1 MDVIVLGRDRGTW
14 VMCML
19 IGMYSKIRL
28 PRSEKK
34 GCMAKFR
41 SINKVNIRAISG
53 DAVAGANPYTVDEH
67 NGM

>member
-1 MDVIVLGRDRGTW
+1 MDVIVLGWNRGAW

-28 PRSEKK
+28 LGSEKK
-34 GCMAKFR
+34 GCWVKFR

-53 DAVAGANPYTVDEH
+53 DAVAGANPYTVDDH

>member
-1 MDVIVLGRDRGTW
+1 
-14 VMCML
+14 MCML

-34 GCMAKFR
+34 GCWVKFR

-53 DAVAGANPYTVDEH
+53 DAAAGANPYTSDEH

>member
-28 PRSEKK
+28 PKSEKK
-34 GCMAKFR
+34 GCKAKFR

>member
-1 MDVIVLGRDRGTW
+1 
-14 VMCML
+14 MCML
-19 IGMYSKIRL
+19 IGMNSRIRM

-34 GCMAKFR
+34 GCKAKFR
-41 SINKVNIRAISG
+41 SINKVNIRTISG